1 MVITIRYHKYTITKI
16 DGKPVKNEVITTFTT
31 AEENFQS
38 YNKGMF
44 NIIGLQGLM
53 ERNYKRLFLFNE
65 VEPVINDMIEIE
77 DKKYNIIA
85 IMAEFSD
92 HKEVILQEVSL

>member
-1 MVITIRYHKYTITKI
+1 MVITVNYHKYTVMKV
-16 DGKPVKNEVITTFTT
+16 DGKPVKTETITTFTT
-31 AEENFQS
+31 DEENFQS

-44 NIIGLQGLM
+44 NIIELQGLM

-85 IMAEFSD
+85 IMAEFPE
-92 HKEVILQEVSL
+92 HKEIILQEVFP

>member
-92 HKEVILQEVSL
+92 HKEVILQEVIL

>member
-1 MVITIRYHKYTITKI
+1 MVITVNYHKYTVMKV
-16 DGKPVKNEVITTFTT
+16 DGKPVKTETIITFTT
-31 AEENFQS
+31 DEENFQS

-92 HKEVILQEVSL
+92 HKEVILQEVFL

>member
-1 MVITIRYHKYTITKI
+1 MVITVKYHKYIVTKV
-16 DGKPVKNEVITTFTT
+16 DGKPTKTETITTFTT
-31 AEENFQS
+31 DEENFQS

-85 IMAEFSD
+85 IMAEFPE
-92 HKEVILQEVSL
+92 HKEIILQEVFP

>member
-1 MVITIRYHKYTITKI
+1 MVITVKYHKYIVTKV
-16 DGKPVKNEVITTFTT
+16 DGKPTKTETITTFTT

-85 IMAEFSD
+85 IMAEFPE
-92 HKEVILQEVSL
+92 HKEIILQEVAL

>member
-1 MVITIRYHKYTITKI
+1 MVITVTYHKYTVGKI

-38 YNKGMF
+38 YKKGMF
-44 NIIGLQGLM
+44 QVIGMAGLT
-53 ERNYKRLFLFNE
+53 EKNYKRLFLFNE
-65 VEPVINDMIEIE
+65 VEPVINDMIEVGT
-77 DKKYNIIA
+77 KKYNIIA

-92 HKEVILQEVSL
+92 HKEVILQEVIL

>member
-1 MVITIRYHKYTITKI
+1 MVITVKYHKYIVTKV
-16 DGKPVKNEVITTFTT
+16 DGKPTKTETITTFTT
-31 AEENFQS
+31 DEENFQS

-65 VEPVINDMIEIE
+65 VEPTINDMVEING
-77 DKKYNIIA
+77 KKYNIIG
-85 IMAEFSD
+85 IMAEFRE
-92 HKEVILQEVSL
+92 HKEIILQEVIL